1 MRPTSRLLAL
11 ALFCLA
17 SSAVTLYGP
26 ELTLLWQVMVLCLI
40 ALAGFDLWR
49 VVREAAPGVV
59 RSVDSA
65 LPQGVWREVRL
76 KIVNPTPRTQQLQ
89 IHDFPP
95 SHFNFRQLP
104 FDLTLP
110 AGQEASLTYEIFP
123 CERGHGRFEAAQLLI
138 LSPLQMWNRS
148 VREGEPTAVKVYP
161 NFQAVA
167 KYALLEVG
175 QQLSQIGIHRR
186 RRRGEGRDFH
196 QLREFVQ
203 GDPIR
208 QIDWK
213 ASSRLR
219 KLIAREYRD
228 ERDQQVMFLVDC
240 GRAMRARDEGSS
252 HFDQAL
258 NAVLLMASVAL
269 RHGDAVGMVTFSG
282 EEARRLAPRKG
293 TGQVN
298 QLLDTLF
305 DIQPSMQTADFQ
317 AATRELLARSR
328 KRSLVVM
335 VTNIK
340 DEDEGELIPALRTL
354 QKHHLVIVASLR
366 ERILDQMLEEPVV
379 GFDEALTVAG
389 TTLYLRQRRRLLEK
403 LQGQGV
409 ILLDVLPSDLPIT
422 MVNAY
427 LDVKAKGLL

>member
-1 MRPTSRLLAL
+1 MRPTPRLLAL
-11 ALFCLA
+11 AIFCLA
-17 SSAVTLYGP
+17 TSTLTLFGP
-26 ELTLLWQVMVLCLI
+26 DLALLWQVLVLCLI
-40 ALAGFDLWR
+40 ALVGVDFWWVFRSPL
-49 VVREAAPGVV
+49 PGVA
-59 RSVDSA
+59 RSVDTA
-65 LPQGVWREVRL
+65 LSQGVWKEVVLR
-76 KIVNPTPRTQQLQ
+76 VDNGSSRMQHLQ
-89 IHDFPP
+89 IHDLPP
-95 SHFNFRQLP
+95 ANFNFRHLP
-104 FDLTLP
+104 FQLSIP
-110 AGQEASLTYEIFP
+110 AGQEASLAYEIFAV
-123 CERGHGRFEAAQLLI
+123 ERGHGLFGSAQLLI
-138 LSPLQMWNRS
+138 RSPLHFWNRS
-148 VREGEPTAVKVYP
+148 ARVGEPTAVKVYP

-240 GRAMRARDEGSS
+240 GRSMRARDEATS

-282 EEARRLAPRKG
+282 DEARSLAPRKG

-305 DIQPSMQTADFQ
+305 DIQPSLQTADFQ
-317 AATRELLARSR
+317 SAARELLARNR

-340 DEDEGELIPALRTL
+340 DEDEGELMPAVRSL
-354 QKHHLVIVASLR
+354 QKHHLVIIACLR
-366 ERILDQMLEEPVV
+366 ERILDQMLDQPVA
-379 GFDEALTVAG
+379 GMDDALTVAG
-389 TTLYLRQRRRLLEK
+389 TTLYLRQRRLLLEK
-403 LQGQGV
+403 LQGQGM
-409 ILLDVLPSDLPIT
+409 ILLDVLPTQLPIT
-422 MVNAY
+422 LVNAY